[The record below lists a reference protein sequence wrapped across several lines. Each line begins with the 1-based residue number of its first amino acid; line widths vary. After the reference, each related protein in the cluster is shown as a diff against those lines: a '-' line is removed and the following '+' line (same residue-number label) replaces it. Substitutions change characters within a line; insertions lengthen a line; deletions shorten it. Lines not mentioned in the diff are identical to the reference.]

1 MKKQKE
7 FAAVVFEAGSS
18 KKNKTAGWRT
28 MRPVV
33 LNDKCNACGICAKF
47 CPDGAI
53 IIKNGKMHVDYDYC
67 KGCAICS
74 VECPPHSIIM
84 KKEEK

>member
-1 MKKQKE
+1 MKKNKIKI
-7 FAAVVFEAGSS
+7 FAEAGSS
-18 KKNKTAGWRT
+18 IKNKTGSWRT
-28 MRPVV
+28 IRPV
-33 LNDKCNACGICAKF
+33 LLKDKCTGCGTCQKY

-53 IIKNGKMHVDYDYC
+53 KIVNGKMKINIDYC

-74 VECPPHSIIM
+74 VECPTHSIIM